1 MSDGASIYECSSADE
16 IVDLLQGGQGVFGIA
31 VGKVWHEVEGSLAT
45 LQGEINGETINPS
58 GAASN
63 DELSLRRKAKG
74 A

>member
-1 MSDGASIYECSSADE
+1 MSDGASIYECASADE

-45 LQGEINGETINPS
+45 LQGEMNGEIVIS
-58 GAASN
+58 GRESS